1 MQTVSSNEIAGSC
14 QDQMVFCATNGCD
27 VEFPSRF
34 RSIFLRDFKIVFYR
48 SQTD

>member
-1 MQTVSSNEIAGSC
+1 MQTVSSNEIAGNC
-14 QDQMVFCATNGCD
+14 QERMVICAINGCD

-34 RSIFLRDFKIVFYR
+34 RIIFMRDFKIVFYR